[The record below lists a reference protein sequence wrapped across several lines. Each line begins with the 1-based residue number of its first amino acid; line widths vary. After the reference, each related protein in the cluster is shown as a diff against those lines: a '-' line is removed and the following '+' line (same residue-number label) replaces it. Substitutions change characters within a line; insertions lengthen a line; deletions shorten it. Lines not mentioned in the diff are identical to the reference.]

1 MTSSSSPAM
10 MRMMMTPKFHK
21 PFSPIIMETEAPK
34 RFIDT
39 INKTADKVLSSET
52 ASVEWDWSHKLVGKV
67 HKEVL
72 IPIKGKDDKEFL
84 LNVMKSGCLDYLK
97 EAIKV
102 GNHHTWNKIAGDATP
117 TLNNIHLTHSWVVSQ
132 YAGEY
137 NPWHHHTGD
146 FSAVIYLKMPPNM
159 HKEIEEDYED
169 HYPANGLIEFMF
181 GENQGFRSDNLK
193 FKPVVGKMLVF
204 PSWLKHFVYPF
215 KSEGERRSMSFN
227 AHMFVPE

>member
-1 MTSSSSPAM
+1 
-10 MRMMMTPKFHK
+10 MMMPPKFHR
-21 PFSPIIMETEAPK
+21 PFSPTIMESIVPDKFVE
-34 RFIDT
+34 IVND
-39 INKTADKVLSSET
+39 TADKVLGSEV

-67 HKEVL
+67 HKEVQ
-72 IPIKGKDDKEFL
+72 IPVKNKEHRELLFTTMKGAC
-84 LNVMKSGCLDYLK
+84 VDYLK
-97 EAIKV
+97 ESIKNNTAY
-102 GNHHTWNKIAGDATP
+102 GWKKIAGDAVP
-117 TLNNIHLTHSWVVSQ
+117 TMDNIHMAHSWVVSQ

-137 NPWHHHTGD
+137 NPWHHHSGD
-146 FSAVIYLKMPPNM
+146 FSAVVYLKLPPKMNE
-159 HKEIEEDYED
+159 EIEKDFKD

-193 FKPVVGKMLVF
+193 FKPEVGKLLMF

>member
-1 MTSSSSPAM
+1 
-10 MRMMMTPKFHK
+10 MMTPKFHR
-21 PFSPIIMETEAPK
+21 PFSPTIMESTVPDKFVE
-34 RFIDT
+34 IVNDT
-39 INKTADKVLSSET
+39 TDKVLSSET

-67 HKEVL
+67 HKEIQ
-72 IPIKGKDDKEFL
+72 IPISNKEHREL
-84 LNVMKSGCLDYLK
+84 LFTTMRGACVDYLK
-97 EAIKV
+97 ESIKNNTAY
-102 GNHHTWNKIAGDATP
+102 GWKKIANDAVP
-117 TLNNIHLTHSWVVSQ
+117 TVDNIHMAHSWVVSQ

-137 NPWHHHTGD
+137 NPWHHHSGD
-146 FSAVIYLKMPPNM
+146 FSAVIYLKLPPNM
-159 HKEIEEDYED
+159 HKEIEEDFED

-193 FKPVVGKMLVF
+193 FKPEVGKLLMF

>member
-1 MTSSSSPAM
+1 MI
-10 MRMMMTPKFHK
+10 MTPKFHR
-21 PFSPIIMETEAPK
+21 PFSPTIMESTVPDKFVE
-34 RFIDT
+34 IVND
-39 INKTADKVLSSET
+39 TADKVLGSEA

-67 HKEVL
+67 HKEVQ
-72 IPIKGKDDKEFL
+72 IPVKNKEHRELLFTTMKGAC
-84 LNVMKSGCLDYLK
+84 VDYLK
-97 EAIKV
+97 ESIKNNTAY
-102 GNHHTWNKIAGDATP
+102 GWKKIAGDAVP
-117 TLNNIHLTHSWVVSQ
+117 TIDNIHMAHSWVVSQ

-137 NPWHHHTGD
+137 NPWHHHSGD
-146 FSAVIYLKMPPNM
+146 FSAVIFLKLPPNM
-159 HKEIEEDYED
+159 HKEIEKDFKD

-193 FKPVVGKMLVF
+193 FKPEVGKLLMF

>member
-1 MTSSSSPAM
+1 
-10 MRMMMTPKFHK
+10 MTPKFHK
-21 PFSPIIMETEAPK
+21 PFSPMIMESTVPDKFVE
-34 RFIDT
+34 IVND
-39 INKTADKVLSSET
+39 TADKVLGSET

-67 HKEVL
+67 HKEVQ
-72 IPIKGKDDKEFL
+72 IPVRNKEHREL
-84 LNVMKSGCLDYLK
+84 LFTTMRGACVDYLK
-97 EAIKV
+97 ESIKNNTAY
-102 GNHHTWNKIAGDATP
+102 GWKKIAGDAVP
-117 TLNNIHLTHSWVVSQ
+117 TIDNIHMAHSWVVSQ

-137 NPWHHHTGD
+137 NPWHHHSGD
-146 FSAVIYLKMPPNM
+146 FSSVIYLKLPPKMNEEI
-159 HKEIEEDYED
+159 KEDWKD

-193 FKPVVGKMLVF
+193 FKPKVGKLLMF

>member
-1 MTSSSSPAM
+1 
-10 MRMMMTPKFHK
+10 MMMTPKFHR
-21 PFSPIIMETEAPK
+21 PFSPTIMESTVPDKFVE
-34 RFIDT
+34 IVND
-39 INKTADKVLSSET
+39 TADKVLGSET

-67 HKEVL
+67 HKEVQ
-72 IPIKGKDDKEFL
+72 IPVKNKEHRELLFTTMKGAC
-84 LNVMKSGCLDYLK
+84 VDYLK
-97 EAIKV
+97 ESIKNNTAY
-102 GNHHTWNKIAGDATP
+102 GWKKIAGNAVP
-117 TLNNIHLTHSWVVSQ
+117 TMDNIHMAHSWVVSQ

-137 NPWHHHTGD
+137 NPWHHHSGD
-146 FSAVIYLKMPPNM
+146 FSAVVYLKLPPKMNE
-159 HKEIEEDYED
+159 EIEKDFKD

-193 FKPVVGKMLVF
+193 FKPEVGKLLMF

>member
-1 MTSSSSPAM
+1 
-10 MRMMMTPKFHK
+10 MTPKFHK
-21 PFSPIIMETEAPK
+21 PFSPMIMETEAPK
-34 RFIDT
+34 RFVNT
-39 INKTADKVLSSET
+39 INKIADKILDSEA
-52 ASVEWDWSHKLVGKV
+52 ASVEWDWSHMLVGKV
-67 HKEVL
+67 HKEVR
-72 IPIKGKDDKEFL
+72 IPIRNKDDKEFL

-97 EAIKV
+97 ESIKNSTAY
-102 GNHHTWNKIAGDATP
+102 GWKKIAGDAIP
-117 TLNNIHLTHSWVVSQ
+117 TLDNIHLTHSWVVSQ

-146 FSAVIYLKMPPNM
+146 FSAVIYLKLPPNM
-159 HKEIEEDYED
+159 HKEIEEDLED

-204 PSWLKHFVYPF
+204 PSWLRHFVYPF

>member
-1 MTSSSSPAM
+1 
-10 MRMMMTPKFHK
+10 MRMMTPKFHK

-39 INKTADKVLSSET
+39 INKTADKVLGSE
-52 ASVEWDWSHKLVGKV
+52 AESVEWDWSHKLVGKV

-102 GNHHTWNKIAGDATP
+102 GNHHTWKKIAGDATP
-117 TLNNIHLTHSWVVSQ
+117 TLDNIHLTHSWVVSQ

-146 FSAVIYLKMPPNM
+146 FSAVIYLKLPPNM

-181 GENQGFRSDNLK
+181 GENQGFRSDNVK
-193 FKPVVGKMLVF
+193 FKPEVGKMLVF

>member
-1 MTSSSSPAM
+1 
-10 MRMMMTPKFHK
+10 MMMTPKFHR
-21 PFSPIIMETEAPK
+21 PFSPTIMESTVPDKFVE
-34 RFIDT
+34 IVND
-39 INKTADKVLSSET
+39 TADKVLGSEA

-67 HKEVL
+67 HKEVQ
-72 IPIKGKDDKEFL
+72 IPVKNKEHRELLFTTMKGAC
-84 LNVMKSGCLDYLK
+84 VDYLK
-97 EAIKV
+97 ESIKNNTAY
-102 GNHHTWNKIAGDATP
+102 GWKKIAGNAVP
-117 TLNNIHLTHSWVVSQ
+117 TMDNIHMAHSWVVSQ

-137 NPWHHHTGD
+137 NPWHHHSGD
-146 FSAVIYLKMPPNM
+146 FSAVIFLKLPPNM
-159 HKEIEEDYED
+159 HKEIEKDFKD

-193 FKPVVGKMLVF
+193 FKPEVGKLLMF

>member
-1 MTSSSSPAM
+1 
-10 MRMMMTPKFHK
+10 MMMTPKFHR
-21 PFSPIIMETEAPK
+21 PFSPTIMESSVPDKFVE
-34 RFIDT
+34 IVND
-39 INKTADKVLSSET
+39 TADKVLDSKT

-67 HKEVL
+67 HKEIQ
-72 IPIKGKDDKEFL
+72 IPVRNKEHREL
-84 LNVMKSGCLDYLK
+84 LFTTMKSACVDYLK
-97 EAIKV
+97 ESIKNNTAY
-102 GNHHTWNKIAGDATP
+102 GWKKIAGDAVP
-117 TLNNIHLTHSWVVSQ
+117 TMDNIHMAHSWVVSQ

-137 NPWHHHTGD
+137 NPWHHHSGD
-146 FSAVIYLKMPPNM
+146 FSSVIFLKLPPNM
-159 HKEIEEDYED
+159 HKEIEKDFKD

-193 FKPVVGKMLVF
+193 FKPEVGKLLMF

>member
-1 MTSSSSPAM
+1 MTSRFFS
-10 MRMMMTPKFHK
+10 
-21 PFSPIIMETEAPK
+21 PFSPMIMESTVPDKFVE
-34 RFIDT
+34 IVND
-39 INKTADKVLSSET
+39 TADKVLGSET

-67 HKEVL
+67 HKEVQ
-72 IPIKGKDDKEFL
+72 IPVKNKEHRELLFTTMKGAC
-84 LNVMKSGCLDYLK
+84 VDYLK
-97 EAIKV
+97 ESIKNNTAY
-102 GNHHTWNKIAGDATP
+102 GWKKIAGDAVP
-117 TLNNIHLTHSWVVSQ
+117 TMNNIHMAHSWVVSQ

-137 NPWHHHTGD
+137 NPWHHHSGD
-146 FSAVIYLKMPPNM
+146 FSAVIFLKLPPNM
-159 HKEIEEDYED
+159 HKEIEKDFKD

-193 FKPVVGKMLVF
+193 FKPEVGKLLMF

>member
-1 MTSSSSPAM
+1 
-10 MRMMMTPKFHK
+10 MMMTPKFHR
-21 PFSPIIMETEAPK
+21 PFSPTIMESTVPDKFVE
-34 RFIDT
+34 IVND
-39 INKTADKVLSSET
+39 TADKVLGSEA

-67 HKEVL
+67 HKEVQ
-72 IPIKGKDDKEFL
+72 IPVKNKEHRELLFTTMKGAC
-84 LNVMKSGCLDYLK
+84 VDYLK
-97 EAIKV
+97 ESIKNNTAY
-102 GNHHTWNKIAGDATP
+102 GWKKIAGDAVP
-117 TLNNIHLTHSWVVSQ
+117 TIDNIHMDHSWVVSQ

-137 NPWHHHTGD
+137 NPWHHHSGD
-146 FSAVIYLKMPPNM
+146 FSAVVYLKLPPKM
-159 HKEIEEDYED
+159 YEEIKEDWKD

-193 FKPVVGKMLVF
+193 FKPEVGKLLVF

>member
-1 MTSSSSPAM
+1 
-10 MRMMMTPKFHK
+10 MMTPKFHR
-21 PFSPIIMETEAPK
+21 PFYPTIMESTVPDKFVE
-34 RFIDT
+34 IVND
-39 INKTADKVLSSET
+39 TADKVLSSET

-67 HKEVL
+67 HKEIQ
-72 IPIKGKDDKEFL
+72 IPVRNKEHREL
-84 LNVMKSGCLDYLK
+84 LFTTMKSACVDYLK
-97 EAIKV
+97 ESIKNNTAY
-102 GNHHTWNKIAGDATP
+102 GWKKIAGDAVP
-117 TLNNIHLTHSWVVSQ
+117 TMDNIHMAHSWVVSQ

-137 NPWHHHTGD
+137 NPWHHHNGD
-146 FSAVIYLKMPPNM
+146 FSAVIYLKLPPKM
-159 HKEIEEDYED
+159 HEEIEEDWKD

-193 FKPVVGKMLVF
+193 FKPEVGKLLMF